1 MMLSHRLI
9 LCCPLLCFIHH
20 MPSHPGLY
28 LGHAQCYVE
37 ALGHSLKENVVFLL
51 TQAVGL
57 FAPGPRVP
65 ACLLWTPCSVY
76 MGSSGFQAFATLV
89 DSFRTR
95 APQQP
100 V

>member
-1 MMLSHRLI
+1 MLR
-9 LCCPLLCFIHH
+9 C
-20 MPSHPGLY
+20 
-28 LGHAQCYVE
+28 E
-37 ALGHSLKENVVFLL
+37 ALGHSLKENVGFLL

-57 FAPGPRVP
+57 FTRGPRVP
-65 ACLLWTPCSVY
+65 ACLLWALCSIY

-89 DSFRTR
+89 YSFCTR